1 MAQTQKIYLGSH
13 LIGDVRYGSHKII
26 TRYADEGAR
35 VIDSSTILFLDSTDS
50 NSYGGSGNTWYD
62 LSPSGNNVV
71 GDAITNYWNSA
82 NSTFQFP
89 GSSTTDDTASATA
102 NSSFDIFD
110 GDFTIQFVQTIDD
123 ANSGAQLNLTAPFGL
138 SYFNSNPGWGMLI
151 NRDSGDANYKK
162 LFFYLNNSVVVS
174 TSTIF
179 TNLQDFFVIQIVR
192 SGSDITIYSDLTSV
206 GTGTSSANANNN
218 LDLIVGKAGA
228 TAYPTDGKL
237 ANLALYDRALDSAER
252 QKNYD
257 YFASQLGF

>member
-35 VIDSSTILFLDSTDS
+35 VIDSSTVLFLDSTDS

-123 ANSGAQLNLTAPFGL
+123 ANSSAQLNLTAPFGL